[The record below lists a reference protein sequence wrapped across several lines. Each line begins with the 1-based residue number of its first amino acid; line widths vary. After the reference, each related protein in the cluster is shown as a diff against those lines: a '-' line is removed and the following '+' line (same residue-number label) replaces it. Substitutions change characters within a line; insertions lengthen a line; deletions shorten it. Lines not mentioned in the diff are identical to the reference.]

1 VLASVKDSDGIV
13 YESGLVVKKI
23 TILAT
28 PSIDETIEKNKVRS
42 DLSSL
47 IIGGAVG
54 GILFIL
60 VILMIVLL
68 VKKNRKPQQFEV
80 SRMEDGTSKYN

>member
-42 DLSSL
+42 DLSL